1 MGSVVLIFFCII
13 HDANFESVSEY
24 LPLLFWNIIILLNLS
39 YPKCQIP
46 IVKFEIY
53 GQELDFCHLH
63 FFLFIFI
70 ISFFLFLSLALC
82 LCLSLSRYFLFFSL
96 LYFSV
101 FLFIS
106 ESLFSYVAVA
116 FCLFSFCLSQFFLSL
131 HVSFLVPCLILSCF
145 SVHRYRKSMRYT
157 KREDGNDCSPESCK
171 DS

>member
-70 ISFFLFLSLALC
+70 ISFFFISIVSSLP
-82 LCLSLSRYFLFFSL
+82 LSLSLSLFPFFFIIVFLCFSL
-96 LYFSV
+96 YL
-101 FLFIS
+101 
-106 ESLFSYVAVA
+106 
-116 FCLFSFCLSQFFLSL
+116 
-131 HVSFLVPCLILSCF
+131 
-145 SVHRYRKSMRYT
+145 
-157 KREDGNDCSPESCK
+157 
-171 DS
+171 